1 MKPLANLSY
10 RYLAGISAAL
20 LFLAT
25 SAQAGP
31 PLICHTIDIGPARSL
46 PWINHG
52 WNLSGSEH
60 YDVKNLVPDTL
71 AILDSGA
78 PVLVRME
85 TLRRATLYARR
96 DPQIASELLTKLIA
110 RASTA
115 ENAGHADALAL
126 FDAGYLAECYKQWIG
141 KNLPHMTDNMPMDP
155 NPRANLDGYAWVK
168 KAIGLRGHDPEME
181 FAAALITLEGPQTDH
196 QQHVLKATAGAKGDP
211 LLAQN
216 LKSHYMG
223 DGGMTVAELF
233 SKTTKVNQ

>member
-10 RYLAGISAAL
+10 RFLAGISAAL

-31 PLICHTIDIGPARSL
+31 PLICHTIDIGQAKSL
-46 PWINHG
+46 PWIDHG

-85 TLRRATLYARR
+85 TLRRATLYARK
-96 DPQIASELLTKLIA
+96 DPQIARELLTKLLA
-110 RASTA
+110 RATTA
-115 ENAGHADALAL
+115 ENAGPAYALAL

-141 KNLPHMTDNMPMDP
+141 KNLPHMTDNLPMDP
-155 NPRANLDGYAWVK
+155 NPAANLDGYAWVK
-168 KAIGLRGHDPEME
+168 KAINLRGQDPEME

-196 QQHVLKATAGAKGDP
+196 QQHVLQAMAGAKDDP

-216 LKSHYMG
+216 LRSHYMG
-223 DGGMTVAELF
+223 SGGMTVAELF
-233 SKTTKVNQ
+233 SKATKLNQ